1 MSWHNGNP
9 SNYDASKARA
19 YAAAQAAA
27 NSRDHYETSWWHGGG
42 SICTGVGTKEDC
54 TYFGEFGNCWPVEY
68 HLTPGPV
75 CA

>member
-1 MSWHNGNP
+1 MTRLKLGHM
-9 SNYDASKARA
+9 
-19 YAAAQAAA
+19 AAQAAA

-54 TYFGEFGNCWPVEY
+54 NYFGVLGNCWPVEY
-68 HLTPGPV
+68 HLTPGPG